1 METKRGLVEVENMA
15 DEMQKN
21 EIDESSPLPSS
32 QSTFEEKVQAE
43 MEKAKDMKIGEL
55 KLKLQAQGVLTS
67 TFCEKAEFVRAYA
80 ESVVRA
86 AEKPNPFANLA
97 NTKQHLSRNKD
108 EEVDDDDDDD
118 YDDDDEQEGMESH
131 LPQYVQRRVEKLKE
145 LHEERERGLK
155 EYLAERAKLEA
166 KYQALAQP
174 LYGKRA
180 DIIAGKLD
188 EEIDNAN
195 KNGLEDGDG
204 EDSDKVKGIPQF
216 WVLALAHMEVVADL
230 LTEEDIACL
239 DSLEDIKCIDNEDG
253 QGFTLSFHFA
263 ENDYFENTVLT
274 KKYDVPNL
282 LLGDEPI
289 LKNVEGCEIQWKKGK
304 CLTSSQVTHK
314 QRGKGKNAGQVRT
327 VVKNENRESFFH
339 FFSPPK
345 MPNIDNMS
353 EEEAVQL
360 EATFDADYD
369 IAQAF
374 RSHIIPKAIL
384 WYTGQAMEHEM
395 DAALDGLQWPQDGRN
410 KASDGDTPE
419 CKQS

>member
-1 METKRGLVEVENMA
+1 M
-15 DEMQKN
+15 
-21 EIDESSPLPSS
+21 
-32 QSTFEEKVQAE
+32 
-43 MEKAKDMKIGEL
+43 
-55 KLKLQAQGVLTS
+55 
-67 TFCEKAEFVRAYA
+67 RAYA

-86 AEKPNPFANLA
+86 AEKHSIPCANLA
-97 NTKQHLSRNKD
+97 NNQQGAGDD
-108 EEVDDDDDDD
+108 EEDDDGD
-118 YDDDDEQEGMESH
+118 YDDEFEGMASS
-131 LPQYVQRRVEKLKE
+131 LPTYVQRRVEKLKE
-145 LHEERERGLK
+145 LHEEREHGLK
-155 EYLAERAKLEA
+155 EYLAERARLEA

-174 LYGKRA
+174 LYQKRA

-188 EEIDNAN
+188 GEIDDEN
-195 KNGLEDGDG
+195 KDDADDGDG
-204 EDSDKVKGIPQF
+204 DNSEKVKGIPQF

-239 DSLEDIKCIDNEDG
+239 ESLEDIKCIDHDDG

-289 LKNVEGCEIQWKKGK
+289 LKNVEGCEILWKKGK
-304 CLTSSQVTHK
+304 CLTSAQVTHK
-314 QRGKGKNAGQVRT
+314 QRGKGKNAGQVRS
-327 VVKNENRESFFH
+327 VVKSENKESFFH

-345 MPNIDNMS
+345 MPSIDNMS

-395 DAALDGLQWPQDGRN
+395 DAALDGLQWPDGSK
-410 KASDGDTPE
+410 KASDGDVPE

>member
-1 METKRGLVEVENMA
+1 MA
-15 DEMQKN
+15 DEVQKN
-21 EIDESSPLPSS
+21 ETDESSSPL
-32 QSTFEEKVQAE
+32 TFEEKVQAE
-43 MEKAKDMKIGEL
+43 MLKAKDMKIGEL

-67 TFCEKAEFVRAYA
+67 KFCEKDEFVRAYA

-86 AEKPNPFANLA
+86 AEKPNPFANLS
-97 NTKQHLSRNKD
+97 NTKQEDDD
-108 EEVDDDDDDD
+108 EDDDDDDG
-118 YDDDDEQEGMESH
+118 DDEEGMESH
-131 LPQYVQRRVEKLKE
+131 LPSYVQKRVEKLKE
-145 LHEERERGLK
+145 LHEEREKGLK

-174 LYGKRA
+174 LYQKRA

-188 EEIDNAN
+188 DEIEQENKDDSEAN
-195 KNGLEDGDG
+195 DG
-204 EDSDKVKGIPQF
+204 EDSEKVKGVPQF
-216 WVLALAHMEVVADL
+216 WVLAMAHMEVVAEL
-230 LTEEDIACL
+230 LTEEDITCL
-239 DSLEDIKCIDNEDG
+239 ESLEDIKCIDNDDG

-304 CLTSSQVTHK
+304 CLTSAQVTHK

-327 VVKNENRESFFH
+327 VVKKENKESFFH

-374 RSHIIPKAIL
+374 RSHIIPKAVL

-395 DAALDGLQWPQDGRN
+395 DAAIDGLKWPDGSN
-410 KASDGDTPE
+410 KASDGDAPE